1 MTVRTVSG
9 NIAKFSVND
18 NGLYVYVGS
27 DPDTVSV
34 SKAAPNYT
42 AFASAVF
49 VAAANNF
56 RVDVKTDTDGRS
68 LATLTVD
75 C

>member
-1 MTVRTVSG
+1 MAVRTISG
-9 NIAKFSVND
+9 TIAKFSVSD

-34 SKAAPNYT
+34 SKAAANYNGI
-42 AFASAVF
+42 ASAVF

-68 LATLTVD
+68 IALLTVD